1 MVWFHGGDFNT
12 GTPAIWNASIFV
24 SRQKVSYS
32 TNILD
37 SKNSKITI
45 FHPLHNLDFKN
56 DHINICNNYYEI
68 TCTGCFNYLTI
79 KDRKLSCKW
88 DENLNVCVCVCS
100 FLQFFQILFFN
111 KPRFYYFY
119 IGRTFC
125 DWQAMLW
132 PYILYIL

>member
-88 DENLNVCVCVCS
+88 DENLNVCVCV
-100 FLQFFQILFFN
+100 FFFTIFFQILFFN

-125 DWQAMLW
+125 DWQAML
-132 PYILYIL
+132 